1 MIMTSSNSRSLKDE
15 VISLLN
21 KLPED
26 VTLEE
31 IMYHLY
37 VKRKILKGKEDL
49 KQGNSY
55 SQEEIEEMTKKW

>member
-1 MIMTSSNSRSLKDE
+1 MTSSNSHSLKEE

-31 IMYHLY
+31 IMHHLY
-37 VKRKILKGKEDL
+37 VKRKIIKGKEDL

-55 SQEEIEEMTKKW
+55 SQEEIEEMAKKW

>member
-1 MIMTSSNSRSLKDE
+1 MTSSNSHSLKEE

-37 VKRKILKGKEDL
+37 VKRKIIKGKEDL

-55 SQEEIEEMTKKW
+55 SQEEIEEMAKKW

>member
-1 MIMTSSNSRSLKDE
+1 MTSSNSHSLKEE

-31 IMYHLY
+31 IMHHLY
-37 VKRKILKGKEDL
+37 VKRKIIKGKEDL

-55 SQEEIEEMTKKW
+55 SQEEIEEMVKKW

>member
-1 MIMTSSNSRSLKDE
+1 MTSSNSHSLKEE

-31 IMYHLY
+31 IMHHLY
-37 VKRKILKGKEDL
+37 VKRKIIKGKEDL

-55 SQEEIEEMTKKW
+55 SQKEIEEMAKKW

>member
-1 MIMTSSNSRSLKDE
+1 MTSSNSHSLKDE

-31 IMYHLY
+31 IMHHLY
-37 VKRKILKGKEDL
+37 VKRKIIKGKEDL

-55 SQEEIEEMTKKW
+55 SQEEIEEMAKKW